1 MKLAENQK
9 VFKQLNI
16 DDTLWN
22 DIKKDDNKVLI
33 VYGSNG
39 RGKSTIKDLFQ
50 KEKLEKKFGCESENQ
65 SNTIYNVFG
74 NNKFLVFDEK
84 FVDQFVYFNNSL
96 QQNNMKIIMKTD
108 YINELYNEKSHAND
122 IVNMILDTT
131 NKYLSVIESFNS
143 ILNIKSN
150 TGTITIAK
158 KRFATTFIEGNLPY
172 KYDDLFEISDDN
184 HRKWW
189 YEGLLIYKDNKLD
202 SCPWCKTNI
211 DSVNGDLKEQIDSVD
226 NTKRI
231 DTKLF
236 SDKVEKA
243 SNLSTIMNNTLVNE
257 EVKNIISQLISEIN
271 VSVDQNVEEKI
282 LADMESLYSL
292 LTNDN
297 EIFNEIKTK
306 VKILDNIL
314 EIQDIDLINNIDKLK
329 FFSITE
335 EVSEL
340 SNNLDYFIKYNKDI
354 INGIKDSNKKLYEII
369 KSDEIDINNIIKSLG
384 LKYYI
389 EIETDPIVSSG
400 INDNEKYMYLKSLNG
415 NDVSQNI
422 GNVLSF
428 GEKSTL
434 AFAIFI
440 EQIRNSTD
448 ENTIII
454 FDDPISSYDIFR
466 RYTSLGI
473 IQTITAL
480 QYKKIVI
487 LTHESNF
494 LTSIVSNYEH
504 LTNVKCTILTEL
516 NESEIEIKELHRQYD
531 SEVNVYKDML
541 NFSSNFHISQRIVAL
556 RQLHD
561 LYQYITGDGK
571 KELYD
576 YICKLVHFRKGDN
589 ACWDP
594 IMSTQIN
601 ELFNYFAIN
610 YDSQI
615 ENIQDEQL
623 VFSDM
628 ELLLNEITSKDIY
641 DITLEDLVSL
651 RMISEVA
658 VRNESNDI
666 NKYKAKKLWSVKS
679 SSKKERLQNFK
690 VLLNSITHVDN
701 DEITWPILCVNDLKS
716 IPKYVISQII
726 DILK

>member
-33 VYGSNG
+33 IYGSNG

-65 SNTIYNVFG
+65 SNTLYNVFG

-96 QQNNMKIIMKTD
+96 QQNSMKIIMKTD
-108 YINELYNEKSHAND
+108 YINELYNEKSHVND

-150 TGTITIAK
+150 TGTITTAK

-189 YEGLLIYKDNKLD
+189 YEGLSIYKDNKLD

-231 DTKLF
+231 DAKLF
-236 SDKVEKA
+236 SDKVEKV

-297 EIFNEIKTK
+297 EIFNEIKAK

-314 EIQDIDLINNIDKLK
+314 EMQDIDLINNIVKLK

-335 EVSEL
+335 EISEL

-354 INGIKDSNKKLYEII
+354 INGISFNDYKEKKEFLRFAFVYQSEMSLRSFDEGESIKMKEYHLGIPMFDMTIYINDTENFYEVML
-369 KSDEIDINNIIKSLG
+369 ETNNMINN
-384 LKYYI
+384 
-389 EIETDPIVSSG
+389 ET
-400 INDNEKYMYLKSLNG
+400 INFFFER
-415 NDVSQNI
+415 
-422 GNVLSF
+422 F
-428 GEKSTL
+428 
-434 AFAIFI
+434 
-440 EQIRNSTD
+440 
-448 ENTIII
+448 
-454 FDDPISSYDIFR
+454 
-466 RYTSLGI
+466 TSLYNNLSET
-473 IQTITAL
+473 QNLMLVDETI
-480 QYKKIVI
+480 
-487 LTHESNF
+487 
-494 LTSIVSNYEH
+494 
-504 LTNVKCTILTEL
+504 
-516 NESEIEIKELHRQYD
+516 
-531 SEVNVYKDML
+531 
-541 NFSSNFHISQRIVAL
+541 
-556 RQLHD
+556 
-561 LYQYITGDGK
+561 
-571 KELYD
+571 
-576 YICKLVHFRKGDN
+576 
-589 ACWDP
+589 
-594 IMSTQIN
+594 
-601 ELFNYFAIN
+601 
-610 YDSQI
+610 
-615 ENIQDEQL
+615 
-623 VFSDM
+623 
-628 ELLLNEITSKDIY
+628 
-641 DITLEDLVSL
+641 
-651 RMISEVA
+651 
-658 VRNESNDI
+658 
-666 NKYKAKKLWSVKS
+666 
-679 SSKKERLQNFK
+679 
-690 VLLNSITHVDN
+690 NSI
-701 DEITWPILCVNDLKS
+701 
-716 IPKYVISQII
+716 
-726 DILK
+726 

>member
-50 KEKLEKKFGCESENQ
+50 KENLEKKFGCESENQ
-65 SNTIYNVFG
+65 SNTLYNVFG

-96 QQNNMKIIMKTD
+96 QQNSMKIIMKPD
-108 YINELYNEKSHAND
+108 YINELYNEKAHAND

-150 TGTITIAK
+150 TGTITTAK

-231 DTKLF
+231 DAKLF
-236 SDKVEKA
+236 SDKVEKV

-297 EIFNEIKTK
+297 EIFDEIKAK

-314 EIQDIDLINNIDKLK
+314 EMQDIDLINNIAKLK

-335 EVSEL
+335 EISEL

-400 INDNEKYMYLKSLNG
+400 INENEKYMYLKSLNG

-576 YICKLVHFRKGDN
+576 YICKLVHFRKDDN

-594 IMSTQIN
+594 IMVTQIN

-641 DITLEDLVSL
+641 DITLEDLVCL

-666 NKYKAKKLWSVKS
+666 NKYKTKKLWSVKS

>member
-16 DDTLWN
+16 DDNLWN

-50 KEKLEKKFGCESENQ
+50 KENLEKKFGCESENQ
-65 SNTIYNVFG
+65 SNTLYNVFG

-96 QQNNMKIIMKTD
+96 QQNSMKIIMKTD
-108 YINELYNEKSHAND
+108 YINELYNEKAHAND

-150 TGTITIAK
+150 TGTITTAK

-211 DSVNGDLKEQIDSVD
+211 DSVNEFLKKQIDSVD

-231 DTKLF
+231 DAKLF
-236 SDKVEKA
+236 SDKVEKV
-243 SNLSTIMNNTLVNE
+243 SNLSTIMNNTLVTE

-271 VSVDQNVEEKI
+271 VSVDQNVEKKI
-282 LADMESLYSL
+282 LADIESLYSL
-292 LTNDN
+292 LANDN
-297 EIFNEIKTK
+297 EIFYEIKDK
-306 VKILDNIL
+306 IKILDNIL
-314 EIQDIDLINNIDKLK
+314 EIKDIDLVNNIAKLK
-329 FFSITE
+329 FFSLTE
-335 EVSEL
+335 EISEL
-340 SNNLDYFIKYNKDI
+340 GNNLDYFIEYNKDI
-354 INGIKDSNKKLYEII
+354 INGIKESNKKLHEII

-389 EIETDPIVSSG
+389 KIESDPIVSSG

-448 ENTIII
+448 KNTIII

-541 NFSSNFHISQRIVAL
+541 NFSSNIHISQRIVAL

-576 YICKLVHFRKGDN
+576 YICKLVHFRKNDN
-589 ACWDP
+589 ACWNP
-594 IMSTQIN
+594 IMVTQIN

-615 ENIQDEQL
+615 ENIHDEQL

-658 VRNESNDI
+658 VRKESNDI
-666 NKYKAKKLWSVKS
+666 NKFKVKTLWSVKS
-679 SSKKERLQNFK
+679 SSKKEQLQNFK

>member
-65 SNTIYNVFG
+65 SNTLYNVFG
-74 NNKFLVFDEK
+74 NNNFLVFDEK

-96 QQNNMKIIMKTD
+96 QQNSMKIIMKTD

-150 TGTITIAK
+150 TGTITPAK

-231 DTKLF
+231 DAKLF
-236 SDKVEKA
+236 SDKVEKV

-282 LADMESLYSL
+282 LADIESLYSL
-292 LTNDN
+292 LAKDN
-297 EIFNEIKTK
+297 EIFYEIKDK

-314 EIQDIDLINNIDKLK
+314 EIKDIDLVNNIAKLK

-335 EVSEL
+335 EISEL

-369 KSDEIDINNIIKSLG
+369 KSNEIDINSIIKSLG

-400 INDNEKYMYLKSLNG
+400 INDYEKYMYLKSLNG

-494 LTSIVSNYEH
+494 LTSIVSNYEQ
-504 LTNVKCTILTEL
+504 LAKVKCTILTEL
-516 NESEIEIKELHRQYD
+516 NESEIEIKEIHRQYD
-531 SEVNVYKDML
+531 SEINVYKNML
-541 NFSSNFHISQRIVAL
+541 NFSINFHISQRIIAL

-561 LYQYITGDGK
+561 LYQYITGDSK
-571 KELYD
+571 KELYE
-576 YICKLVHFRKGDN
+576 YICKLVHFRKDEQTYWN
-589 ACWDP
+589 QV
-594 IMSTQIN
+594 IITQIN
-601 ELFNYFAIN
+601 ELFNYFAIS

-615 ENIQDEQL
+615 ENIKDEQL

-628 ELLLNEITSKDIY
+628 EQLLNEITSKDIY

-651 RMISEVA
+651 RMISEVS
-658 VRNESNDI
+658 VRNESNDA
-666 NKYKAKKLWSVKS
+666 NKFKVRTLWSIKS
-679 SSKKERLQNFK
+679 SSKKDQLQNFK
-690 VLLNSITHVDN
+690 ALLNSITHIDN
-701 DEITWPILCVNDLKS
+701 DEITWPVLCINDLKS

-726 DILK
+726 SIIK

>member
-50 KEKLEKKFGCESENQ
+50 KENLEKKFGCESENQ
-65 SNTIYNVFG
+65 SNTLYNVFG

-96 QQNNMKIIMKTD
+96 QQNSMKIIMKTD
-108 YINELYNEKSHAND
+108 YINELYNEKAHAND

-150 TGTITIAK
+150 TGTITTAK

-211 DSVNGDLKEQIDSVD
+211 DSVNADLKEQIDSVD

-231 DTKLF
+231 DAKLF
-236 SDKVEKA
+236 SDKVEKV
-243 SNLSTIMNNTLVNE
+243 SNLSTIMNNTLVSE

-297 EIFNEIKTK
+297 EIFDEIKAK

-314 EIQDIDLINNIDKLK
+314 EMQDIDLINNIAKLK

-335 EVSEL
+335 EISEL

-400 INDNEKYMYLKSLNG
+400 INENEKYVYLKSLNG

-576 YICKLVHFRKGDN
+576 YICKLVHFRKDDN

-594 IMSTQIN
+594 IMVTQIN

-641 DITLEDLVSL
+641 DITLEDLVCL

-666 NKYKAKKLWSVKS
+666 NKYKTKKLWSVKS

>member
-50 KEKLEKKFGCESENQ
+50 KENLEKKFGCESENQ
-65 SNTIYNVFG
+65 SNTLYNVFG

-96 QQNNMKIIMKTD
+96 QQNSMKIIMKTD
-108 YINELYNEKSHAND
+108 YINELYNEKAHAND

-150 TGTITIAK
+150 TGTITTAK

-231 DTKLF
+231 DAKLF
-236 SDKVEKA
+236 SDKVEKV

-297 EIFNEIKTK
+297 EIFDEIKVK

-314 EIQDIDLINNIDKLK
+314 EMQDIDLINNIAKLK

-335 EVSEL
+335 EISEL

-400 INDNEKYMYLKSLNG
+400 INENEKYMYLKSLNG

-422 GNVLSF
+422 GSVLSF
-428 GEKSTL
+428 GEKSSL

-454 FDDPISSYDIFR
+454 FDDPISS
-466 RYTSLGI
+466 
-473 IQTITAL
+473 
-480 QYKKIVI
+480 
-487 LTHESNF
+487 
-494 LTSIVSNYEH
+494 
-504 LTNVKCTILTEL
+504 
-516 NESEIEIKELHRQYD
+516 
-531 SEVNVYKDML
+531 
-541 NFSSNFHISQRIVAL
+541 
-556 RQLHD
+556 
-561 LYQYITGDGK
+561 
-571 KELYD
+571 
-576 YICKLVHFRKGDN
+576 
-589 ACWDP
+589 
-594 IMSTQIN
+594 
-601 ELFNYFAIN
+601 
-610 YDSQI
+610 
-615 ENIQDEQL
+615 
-623 VFSDM
+623 
-628 ELLLNEITSKDIY
+628 
-641 DITLEDLVSL
+641 
-651 RMISEVA
+651 
-658 VRNESNDI
+658 
-666 NKYKAKKLWSVKS
+666 
-679 SSKKERLQNFK
+679 
-690 VLLNSITHVDN
+690 
-701 DEITWPILCVNDLKS
+701 
-716 IPKYVISQII
+716 
-726 DILK
+726 

>member
-50 KEKLEKKFGCESENQ
+50 KENLEKKFGCESENQ
-65 SNTIYNVFG
+65 SNTLYNVFG

-96 QQNNMKIIMKTD
+96 QQNSMKIIMKTD
-108 YINELYNEKSHAND
+108 YINELYNEKAHAND

-150 TGTITIAK
+150 TGTITTAK

-231 DTKLF
+231 DAKLF
-236 SDKVEKA
+236 SDKVEKV

-282 LADMESLYSL
+282 LADMESLYFL

-297 EIFNEIKTK
+297 EIFDEIKAK

-314 EIQDIDLINNIDKLK
+314 EIQDIDLINNIAKLK

-335 EVSEL
+335 EISEL

-516 NESEIEIKELHRQYD
+516 NESEIEIKELQRQYD

-576 YICKLVHFRKGDN
+576 YICKLVHFRKDDN
-589 ACWDP
+589 TCWDQ
-594 IMSTQIN
+594 IMVTQIN

-666 NKYKAKKLWSVKS
+666 NKYKTKKLWSVKS
-679 SSKKERLQNFK
+679 SSKKERLQNFN

>member
-9 VFKQLNI
+9 IFKQLNI
-16 DDTLWN
+16 DNALWD

-50 KEKLEKKFGCESENQ
+50 KENLEEKFGCESENQ
-65 SNTIYNVFG
+65 SNTLYNEFG

-84 FVDQFVYFNNSL
+84 FVDQFVYFNNEL
-96 QQNNMKIIMKTD
+96 QQNSMKIIMKTD
-108 YINELYNEKSHAND
+108 YINELYNEKSHTND
-122 IVNMILDTT
+122 VVDMILDTI
-131 NKYLSVIESFNS
+131 NKYLSIIESFNS

-150 TGTITIAK
+150 TGKITDAK

-189 YEGLLIYKDNKLD
+189 YEGLLLYKDNKLD
-202 SCPWCKTNI
+202 FCPWCKTTI
-211 DSVNGDLKEQIDSVD
+211 ESVNESLKEQIKSVD

-236 SDKVEKA
+236 SDKVDKV
-243 SNLSTIMNNTLVNE
+243 SNLSTIMNNTLINE
-257 EVKNIISQLISEIN
+257 EVKNKISQLISKIN

-282 LADMESLYSL
+282 LTDMESLYSL
-292 LTNDN
+292 LINDN
-297 EIFNEIKTK
+297 EIFAEIKDK

-314 EIQDIDLINNIDKLK
+314 EIQDIDLANNISKLK
-329 FFSITE
+329 FFSPTDEIIK
-335 EVSEL
+335 L
-340 SNNLDYFIKYNKDI
+340 SDNLDYFIKYNKDI
-354 INGIKDSNKKLYEII
+354 INGIKDSNKRLHEII

-389 EIETDPIVSSG
+389 EIESDTIVSSG
-400 INDNEKYMYLKSLNG
+400 INDNEKYIYLKSLNG
-415 NDVSQNI
+415 KDVSQNI

-440 EQIRNSTD
+440 EQIRNCTD

-504 LTNVKCTILTEL
+504 YTNVKCTILTEI

-541 NFSSNFHISQRIVAL
+541 NFSFDFHISQRIIAL

-561 LYQYITGDGK
+561 LYQYITGDSK
-571 KELYD
+571 KELYK
-576 YICKLVHFRKGDN
+576 YICKLVHFRKDEQTYWN
-589 ACWDP
+589 QV
-594 IMSTQIN
+594 MKTQIN
-601 ELFNYFAIN
+601 ELFNYFAIS

-615 ENIQDEQL
+615 ENIKDEQL

-628 ELLLNEITSKDIY
+628 EQLLNEITSKDIY
-641 DITLEDLVSL
+641 NITLEDLVSL
-651 RMISEVA
+651 RMISEVS
-658 VRNESNDI
+658 VRNESNDA
-666 NKYKAKKLWSVKS
+666 NKFKVRTLWSIKS
-679 SSKKERLQNFK
+679 SSKKDQLQNFK
-690 VLLNSITHVDN
+690 VLLNSITHIDN
-701 DEITWPILCVNDLKS
+701 DEITWPVLCINDLKS

-726 DILK
+726 SIIK

>member
-65 SNTIYNVFG
+65 SNTLYNVFG

-96 QQNNMKIIMKTD
+96 QQNSMKIIMKTD

-150 TGTITIAK
+150 TGTITTAK

-231 DTKLF
+231 DAKLF
-236 SDKVEKA
+236 SDKVEKV

-297 EIFNEIKTK
+297 EIFDEIKAK

-314 EIQDIDLINNIDKLK
+314 EIQDIDLINNIAKLK

-335 EVSEL
+335 EISEL

-354 INGIKDSNKKLYEII
+354 IKGIKDSNKKLYEII

-516 NESEIEIKELHRQYD
+516 NESEIEIKELQRQYD

-576 YICKLVHFRKGDN
+576 YICKLVHFRKDDN
-589 ACWDP
+589 TCWDQ
-594 IMSTQIN
+594 IMVTQIN

-666 NKYKAKKLWSVKS
+666 NKYKTKKLWSVKS
-679 SSKKERLQNFK
+679 SSKKERLQNFN

>member
-65 SNTIYNVFG
+65 SNTLYNVFG

-96 QQNNMKIIMKTD
+96 QQNSMKIIMKTD

-122 IVNMILDTT
+122 LVNMILDTT

-150 TGTITIAK
+150 TGTITPAK

-211 DSVNGDLKEQIDSVD
+211 DSVNEDLKEQIDSVD

-231 DTKLF
+231 DAKLF
-236 SDKVEKA
+236 SDKVEKV

-297 EIFNEIKTK
+297 EIFDEIKAK

-314 EIQDIDLINNIDKLK
+314 EIQDIDFINNMAKLK

-335 EVSEL
+335 EISEL

-354 INGIKDSNKKLYEII
+354 IKGIKDSNKKLYEII
-369 KSDEIDINNIIKSLG
+369 KRDEIDINNIIKGLG

-571 KELYD
+571 KELYN
-576 YICKLVHFRKGDN
+576 YICKLVHFRKDDN

-594 IMSTQIN
+594 IIVTQIN

-666 NKYKAKKLWSVKS
+666 NKYKTKKLWSVKS

>member
-9 VFKQLNI
+9 IFKQLNI
-16 DDTLWN
+16 NDTLWN

-50 KEKLEKKFGCESENQ
+50 KENLEKKFGCESENQ
-65 SNTIYNVFG
+65 SNALYNEFG
-74 NNKFLVFDEK
+74 NNRFLVFDEK

-96 QQNNMKIIMKTD
+96 QQNSMKIIMKTD

-122 IVNMILDTT
+122 AVNKILDIT
-131 NKYLSVIESFNS
+131 NKYLSMIESFNT
-143 ILNIKSN
+143 ILNIKSS
-150 TGTITIAK
+150 TGTVTAAK

-172 KYDDLFEISDDN
+172 KYDDLFEMCDDN

-211 DSVNGDLKEQIDSVD
+211 DSVNESLKEQIASVE

-231 DTKLF
+231 DAKLF
-236 SDKVEKA
+236 SDKVEKV

-257 EVKNIISQLISEIN
+257 EVKNKISQLISEIN
-271 VSVDQNVEEKI
+271 VSIDQNVEEKI
-282 LADMESLYSL
+282 LNDMDSLYSL

-297 EIFNEIKTK
+297 EIFDEIKAK

-314 EIQDIDLINNIDKLK
+314 EIQDIDLINNTSKLK
-329 FFSITE
+329 LFSITDE
-335 EVSEL
+335 IREL
-340 SNNLDYFIKYNKDI
+340 SDNLDYFIKYNKDI
-354 INGIKDSNKKLYEII
+354 INGIKDSNKKLHEII

-389 EIETDPIVSSG
+389 EIESDHIVSSG

-415 NDVSQNI
+415 KDVSQNI

-440 EQIRNSTD
+440 EQIRNCTD

-473 IQTITAL
+473 IQTITTL

-504 LTNVKCTILTEL
+504 LTNVKCTILTEPS
-516 NESEIEIKELHRQYD
+516 ESEIEMKELHRKYD

-541 NFSSNFHISQRIVAL
+541 NFSFSFHISQRIIAL

-561 LYQYITGDGK
+561 LYQYITGDSK
-571 KELYD
+571 KDLYD
-576 YICKLVHFRKGDN
+576 YICKLVHFRKDDQSH
-589 ACWDP
+589 WHP
-594 IMSTQIN
+594 IMITQIR
-601 ELFNYFAIN
+601 ELFNYFAIS

-658 VRNESNDI
+658 VRKESNDI
-666 NKYKAKKLWSVKS
+666 NKYKAKTLWSVKS
-679 SSKKERLQNFK
+679 SSKKEQLQNFK

-701 DEITWPILCVNDLKS
+701 DEITWPVLCVNDLKS

-726 DILK
+726 DIIE

>member
-22 DIKKDDNKVLI
+22 DIKKDYNKVLI

-50 KEKLEKKFGCESENQ
+50 KENLEKKFGCELENQ
-65 SNTIYNVFG
+65 SNTLYNEFG

-96 QQNNMKIIMKTD
+96 QQNSMKIIMKTD
-108 YINELYNEKSHAND
+108 YINELYNEKSYAND

-150 TGTITIAK
+150 TGTITTAK

-231 DTKLF
+231 DAKLF
-236 SDKVEKA
+236 SDKVEKV

-282 LADMESLYSL
+282 LADIVSLYSL

-297 EIFNEIKTK
+297 EIFDEIKAK

-314 EIQDIDLINNIDKLK
+314 EIQDIDLINNIAKLK

-335 EVSEL
+335 EISEL

-369 KSDEIDINNIIKSLG
+369 KSNEIDINSIIKSLG

-400 INDNEKYMYLKSLNG
+400 INDHEKYMYLKSLNG

-516 NESEIEIKELHRQYD
+516 NESEIEIKELCRQYD

-576 YICKLVHFRKGDN
+576 YICKLVHFRKDDN

-594 IMSTQIN
+594 IMVTQIN
-601 ELFNYFAIN
+601 ELFNYFAIS

-641 DITLEDLVSL
+641 DITLEDLVCL

-666 NKYKAKKLWSVKS
+666 NKYKTKKLWSVKS

-726 DILK
+726 DIIK

>member
-65 SNTIYNVFG
+65 SNTLYNVFG

-96 QQNNMKIIMKTD
+96 QQNSMKIIMKTD
-108 YINELYNEKSHAND
+108 YINELYNEKAHAND

-131 NKYLSVIESFNS
+131 NKYLSLIESFNS

-150 TGTITIAK
+150 TGTITTAK

-231 DTKLF
+231 DAKLF
-236 SDKVEKA
+236 SDKVEKV

-297 EIFNEIKTK
+297 EIFDEIKAK

-314 EIQDIDLINNIDKLK
+314 EIQDIDLINNIAKLK

-335 EVSEL
+335 EISEL

-400 INDNEKYMYLKSLNG
+400 INENEKYMYLKSLNG

-422 GNVLSF
+422 GSVLSF
-428 GEKSTL
+428 GEKSSL

-576 YICKLVHFRKGDN
+576 YMCKLVHFRKDDN

-594 IMSTQIN
+594 IMVTQIN

-623 VFSDM
+623 VFSNM

-666 NKYKAKKLWSVKS
+666 NKYKTKKLWSVKS
-679 SSKKERLQNFK
+679 SSKKERLQNFN